1 MEAKA
6 ESMRIMV
13 DADACPVKDEIKHAA
28 SKVGVPVVLVSS
40 YDHMLREEVGVQ
52 VVRVDRGKESADLYI
67 VNHLRAGDLVVTQD
81 YGLAALVL
89 AKRAYAMSERGVVY
103 DADNIEFLLDR
114 RHTSAKV
121 RRGGG
126 RTKGPKKFTAED
138 RAVFSEK
145 CLKLL
150 HDLQEKQ
157 QV

>member
-1 MEAKA
+1 MEATA
-6 ESMRIMV
+6 EGMRILV
-13 DADACPVKDEIKHAA
+13 DADACPVKNEIKYAA
-28 SKVGVPVVLVSS
+28 AKVGVPIVLVSS
-40 YDHMLREEVGVQ
+40 YDHVLREEVGVQ

-89 AKRAYAMSERGVVY
+89 AKRAYAMSERGVIY

-150 HDLQEKQ
+150 HDLQEKH
-157 QV
+157 

>member
-1 MEAKA
+1 MEATA
-6 ESMRIMV
+6 EGMRILV
-13 DADACPVKDEIKHAA
+13 DADACPVKDEIRHAA
-28 SKVGVPVVLVSS
+28 AKLGVPVVLVSS
-40 YDHMLREEVGVQ
+40 HDHMLREEAGVQ

-89 AKRAYAMSERGVVY
+89 AKRAYALSERGVIY

-114 RHTSAKV
+114 RHISAKV

-138 RAVFSEK
+138 RAAFSEK

-150 HDLQEKQ
+150 YDLQEKH
-157 QV
+157 

>member
-1 MEAKA
+1 MEG
-6 ESMRIMV
+6 MRILV
-13 DADACPVKDEIKHAA
+13 DADACPVKDEIKRAA
-28 SKVGVPVVLVSS
+28 ATVGVPVVLVSS
-40 YDHMLREEVGVQ
+40 YDHILREEAGVQ

-89 AKRAYAMSERGVVY
+89 AKRAHALSERGVVY
-103 DADNIEFLLDR
+103 DADNIELLLDR
-114 RHTSAKV
+114 RHISAKV
-121 RRGGG
+121 RRAGG

-150 HDLQEKQ
+150 HDLQEKH

>member
-1 MEAKA
+1 MEAA
-6 ESMRIMV
+6 NHMRILV
-13 DADACPVKDEIKHAA
+13 DADACPVKDEIKAA
-28 SKVGVPVVLVSS
+28 AGKIGVPIIMVSS
-40 YDHMLREEVGVQ
+40 YDHVLRAEEGVE

-89 AKRAYAMSERGVVY
+89 AKRAFALSERGVVY
-103 DADNIEFLLDR
+103 DAENIEFLLDR

-138 RAVFSEK
+138 RAAFSEK

-150 HDLQEKQ
+150 HDLQEKSE
-157 QV
+157 V

>member
-1 MEAKA
+1 
-6 ESMRIMV
+6 MRILV
-13 DADACPVKDEIKHAA
+13 DADACPVKEEIKRAA
-28 SKVGVPVVLVSS
+28 RSAGVPVILVSS
-40 YDHMLREEVGVQ
+40 YDHMLREEDGVQ

-67 VNHLRAGDLVVTQD
+67 VNRLRAGDLVVTQD

-89 AKRAYAMSERGVVY
+89 ARRAYAISERGVVY

-138 RAVFSEK
+138 RAAFSEK

-150 HDLQEKQ
+150 HDLQEKL
-157 QV
+157 